1 MSNPVIHNDA
11 IRQFLRPSYVA
22 SELGSLEAFLLKSR
36 VLSFRPLA
44 TGLYPAAQS
53 SPGSIASGYNN
64 VWVRDNVYV
73 AWAHYLNGRLAA
85 SIRVVRALTTFFR
98 KYHFRFDHIIAGA
111 VDPRE
116 PMNRV
121 HVRFDGE
128 RLEELPGTW
137 SHAQNDA
144 LGYFVWL
151 YCKLAA
157 ESALEVTAGGLTLL
171 ETFAAYFHAIGYWTD
186 EDSGH
191 WEETRKISASSIGVV
206 VGGLH
211 AFTTMLETLDG
222 LRQRHGSHRIDSD
235 IRSAHD
241 LAQMGEQALLEILPV
256 ECVQPD
262 PAKAR
267 RYDAALLFLIYPI
280 EVVNGAMAERI
291 VADVLERL
299 QGEVGI
305 KRYPGD
311 SYWCADYRD
320 LLPAKDRSRDF
331 SRDIKRRDALLK
343 PGEEAQWCIFDP
355 LLSVIFAN
363 RYIRS
368 RAPADRE
375 RQAFYFNRSL
385 GQISSGL
392 QCPEAYFLEHGRYV
406 PNDNTPLLW
415 TQANLWMAIHF
426 MKRTVRTD
434 PPRQA

>member
-1 MSNPVIHNDA
+1 MSSPINHADA
-11 IRQFLRPSYVA
+11 INRFLRPSYTA
-22 SELGSLEAFLLKSR
+22 SELASLEAFLFENN

-44 TGLYPAAQS
+44 TGLYRAAQS
-53 SPGSIASGYNN
+53 SAESIISGYNN

-73 AWAHYLNGRLAA
+73 AWAHCLNGRVGA
-85 SIRVVRALTTFFR
+85 SIHVVRALTAFFL
-98 KYHFRFDHIIAGA
+98 KYRFRFDRIIAGA
-111 VDPRE
+111 VDLRD

-151 YCKLAA
+151 YCRLAA
-157 ESALEVTAGGLTLL
+157 ESAIEVTASDLNLI
-171 ETFAAYFHAIGYWTD
+171 ETFASYFRAICYWKD

-211 AFTTMLETLDG
+211 AFTKMLETLEG
-222 LRQRHGSHRIDSD
+222 LRQRHGSDRIDAD
-235 IRSAHD
+235 IRSAQD
-241 LAQMGEQALLEILPV
+241 LARAGEQALGEILPA

-267 RYDAALLFLIYPI
+267 RYDAALLFLVYPI
-280 EVVNGAMAERI
+280 EAVAGPAAERI
-291 VADVLERL
+291 VDDVIERL

-320 LLPAKDRSRDF
+320 LLPAQDRSRDY
-331 SRDIKRRDALLK
+331 SRDLKHRDALLK

-368 RAPADRE
+368 RALADLE
-375 RQAFYFNRSL
+375 QQAFYFNRSL

-415 TQANLWMAIHF
+415 TQANLWTAINF
-426 MKRTVRTD
+426 MKQTARTD
-434 PPRQA
+434 SP